1 MRKIFTK
8 YQIMRVRMKISFDA
22 FLKNET
28 VLELWLKTIFKSV
41 KFFIASK
48 QKPKAKLSTKTEFL
62 LKLEESSLINLEN
75 IVKL

>member
-28 VLELWLKTIFKSV
+28 VLELWLKTISKSV

-48 QKPKAKLSTKTEFL
+48 QKPKAQLSTKTEFL